1 MNSFFSLENNIAVFS
16 PIIFDFDSKVTIPIK
31 LSFVKRSFLARRIR
45 NFHDW
50 LCKGM
55 LSNKQSLSMFEMFN
69 LKVISFIVRNKST
82 SFLLENQRLL
92 SDNRI
97 MASSSGSSCSC
108 AKSD

>member
-1 MNSFFSLENNIAVFS
+1 
-16 PIIFDFDSKVTIPIK
+16 
-31 LSFVKRSFLARRIR
+31 
-45 NFHDW
+45 
-50 LCKGM
+50 
-55 LSNKQSLSMFEMFN
+55 MFEMFN